1 MNIGADNISKLIE
14 WLEIDEQSEGQRVD
28 NFLINH
34 LKGVPKSLIYRI
46 LRRGEVRVNKGRV
59 KPDYRLHSG
68 DRVRV
73 PPLRRPETVPVS
85 LPGKR
90 LIERIQ
96 QSVLY
101 EDAGL
106 MVINKPAGVAV
117 HGGSGVNHG
126 IIEALRIARPE
137 MPGLEL
143 VHRLDRETSG
153 CLMIAKKRST
163 LRALHALLRE
173 EHGVDKRYVA
183 LVKDQWRGGD
193 RKVTAALKKNV
204 LSSGERVVRVE
215 DDGKASTTVFRPL
228 RKYSMA
234 TLVEAAPLTGRT
246 HQIRVHAAHIGHPI
260 AGDEKYG
267 DEAFNVAMRNL
278 SLRRLFLHAASLRF
292 ILPGMD
298 QALEI
303 HAPLD
308 EDLER
313 ALAVLTNATG
323 KD

>member
-1 MNIGADNISKLIE
+1 MNIGADSGTKHIE

-28 NFLINH
+28 NFLIHH
-34 LKGVPKSLIYRI
+34 LKGVPKSFIYRV

-59 KPDYRLHSG
+59 KPDYRLQPG
-68 DRVRV
+68 DIVRV
-73 PPLRRPETVPVS
+73 PPLRRSESPPPAA
-85 LPGKR
+85 PGKR
-90 LIERIQ
+90 LIERIE

-126 IIEALRIARPE
+126 IIEALRSARPE
-137 MPGLEL
+137 ATGLEL

-173 EHGVDKRYVA
+173 EHGVDKRYLA
-183 LVKDQWRGGD
+183 LLKGGWRGGD

-204 LSSGERVVRVE
+204 LSSGERIVRVE
-215 DDGKASTTVFRPL
+215 EDGKASNTAFRPL
-228 RKYSMA
+228 RKFGAA

-246 HQIRVHAAHIGHPI
+246 HQIRVHAAHIGQPI

-267 DEAFNVAMRNL
+267 DEAFNAEMREQG
-278 SLRRLFLHAASLRF
+278 LRRLFLHAAALRF
-292 ILPGMD
+292 VLPGMD
-298 QALEI
+298 HALEI
-303 HAPLD
+303 KAPLD
-308 EDLER
+308 VELER
-313 ALAVLTNATG
+313 VLETLAEGSG